1 MEALTKMDNNT
12 MLTAMVAS
20 HEQYL
25 GELLGRYLEAQAKLR
40 VAAQQIKEFEESK
53 ALFEKQQEQVKEAHA
68 SLKAVTSNKD
78 AFEQQNTNLLE
89 TVTLVKGQI
98 ADLKTALQLEK
109 ETRLSWEERYK
120 ATLKKRGRPKKED

>member
-109 ETRLSWEERYK
+109 ETRLRWEERYK

>member
-1 MEALTKMDNNT
+1 MEVLSKMDNNA

-25 GELLGRYLEAQAKLR
+25 GELLGRYIEAQAKLR
-40 VAAQQIKEFEESK
+40 IAAQQIKEFEEAK
-53 ALFEKQQEQVKEAHA
+53 VLFEKQQEQVKEAHA
-68 SLKAVTSNKD
+68 SLKSVTSNKD

-89 TVTLVKGQI
+89 TVNLVKGQI

-109 ETRLSWEERYK
+109 ETRLRWEDRYK

>member
-1 MEALTKMDNNT
+1 MEALTKMDNHT

-25 GELLGRYLEAQAKLR
+25 GELLGRYIEAQAKLR
-40 VAAQQIKEFEESK
+40 IASQQIKEFEEAK
-53 ALFEKQQEQVKEAHA
+53 VLFEKQQEQVKEAQA
-68 SLKAVTSNKD
+68 TLQAVSSNKD

-89 TVTLVKGQI
+89 TVNFVKRQI

>member
-1 MEALTKMDNNT
+1 

-109 ETRLSWEERYK
+109 ETRLRWEERYK

>member
-1 MEALTKMDNNT
+1 MEALTKMDNHT

-25 GELLGRYLEAQAKLR
+25 GELLGRYIEAQAKLR
-40 VAAQQIKEFEESK
+40 IASQQIKEFEEAK
-53 ALFEKQQEQVKEAHA
+53 VLFEKQQEQVKEAQA
-68 SLKAVTSNKD
+68 TLQAVSSNKD

-89 TVTLVKGQI
+89 TVNFVKRQI
-98 ADLKTALQLEK
+98 ADLKTDLQVEK
-109 ETRLSWEERYK
+109 ETRLRWEERYK

>member
-1 MEALTKMDNNT
+1 MEAHTKMDNNT

-40 VAAQQIKEFEESK
+40 VAAQQIKEFEEAK
-53 ALFEKQQEQVKEAHA
+53 ALFEKQQEQVKEAQA
-68 SLKAVTSNKD
+68 TLQAVSSNKD
-78 AFEQQNTNLLE
+78 ALEQQNTNLLE
-89 TVTLVKGQI
+89 TVTIIKGQI

-109 ETRLSWEERYK
+109 ETRLRWEERYK
-120 ATLKKRGRPKKED
+120 TTLKKRVRPKKED

>member
-1 MEALTKMDNNT
+1 MEAHTKMDNNT

-40 VAAQQIKEFEESK
+40 VAAQQIKEFEEAK
-53 ALFEKQQEQVKEAHA
+53 ALFEKQQEQVKEAQA
-68 SLKAVTSNKD
+68 TLQAVSSNKD

-89 TVTLVKGQI
+89 TVTIIKGQI

-109 ETRLSWEERYK
+109 ETRLRWEERYK
-120 ATLKKRGRPKKED
+120 TTLKKRVRPKKED

>member
-1 MEALTKMDNNT
+1 MDNNT

-109 ETRLSWEERYK
+109 ETRLRWEERYK

>member
-25 GELLGRYLEAQAKLR
+25 GELLGRYIEAQAKLR
-40 VAAQQIKEFEESK
+40 IASQQIKEFEEAK
-53 ALFEKQQEQVKEAHA
+53 VLFEKQQEQVKEAQA
-68 SLKAVTSNKD
+68 TLQAVTSNKD

-89 TVTLVKGQI
+89 TVNFVKRQI

>member
-1 MEALTKMDNNT
+1 MDNNT

-40 VAAQQIKEFEESK
+40 IASQQIKEFEEAK
-53 ALFEKQQEQVKEAHA
+53 ALFEKQQEQVKEAQA
-68 SLKAVTSNKD
+68 TLQAVSSNKD

-89 TVTLVKGQI
+89 TVTIIKGQI

-109 ETRLSWEERYK
+109 ETRLRWEERYK
-120 ATLKKRGRPKKED
+120 TTLKKRGRPKKED